1 MNNDSFALDMEFGQV
16 PVEISGSTSIEEMFK
31 LADTLLLKQKKFKE
45 AEEIFRRI
53 LEKEPDNIDAINSL
67 AYCIKFEA
75 ASSDKSL
82 SFDLYDTVL
91 ALYQRAL
98 EIDGDDIEA
107 NFNLGSL
114 YLQFNR
120 ENEAA
125 LTAFEKCI
133 AQNDG
138 SEDGDLFR
146 VQFAKSYYNIGLL

>member
-1 MNNDSFALDMEFGQV
+1 M
-16 PVEISGSTSIEEMFK
+16 
-31 LADTLLLKQKKFKE
+31 
-45 AEEIFRRI
+45 
-53 LEKEPDNIDAINSL
+53 
-67 AYCIKFEA
+67 
-75 ASSDKSL
+75 
-82 SFDLYDTVL
+82 YDTVL

-98 EIDGDDIEA
+98 DIDSDDIEA

-146 VQFAKSYYNIGLL
+146 VQFAKSYYNIGLLYDKLGNTEQASKNYGLAIETCNDDP